1 MWNKSYPKSW
11 GRLFERY
18 CDKYLPGRKEEICF
32 RADKE
37 YKRLLTQTP
46 DLGGKETGMAENM
59 GTWFSIVAFY
69 EASDHEIDGKAFQII
84 HGWHID
90 RLGFLGKIVDANKNK
105 WPYKLFEKL
114 YAKYERQVREH
125 QTKGEWTDTW
135 RIKINPD
142 NRTEGYSFHLIGC
155 PIAKHAKEHGYEELL
170 PYLCKTDHSLAH
182 VLHAKLIR
190 TQIEIL
196 GGDYCDYWYVGDK
209 SEPARAYSN
218 LEEI

>member
-1 MWNKSYPKSW
+1 MWNKTYPKSW

-18 CDKYLPGRKEEICF
+18 CDEYLPGRKEEICL

-37 YKRLLTQTP
+37 YKRLQSEMP
-46 DLGGKETGMAENM
+46 DLGGKENGMADNM
-59 GTWFSIVAFY
+59 GTW
-69 EASDHEIDGKAFQII
+69 G
-84 HGWHID
+84 
-90 RLGFLGKIVDANKNK
+90 
-105 WPYKLFEKL
+105 
-114 YAKYERQVREH
+114 
-125 QTKGEWTDTW
+125 
-135 RIKINPD
+135 IKINPD

-209 SEPARAYSN
+209 SEAAKAHAD